1 MFDFRDKVVLVT
13 GGSRGIGKETSKL
26 FARFGA
32 TVIVNYYE
40 NKNAANAL
48 MLEIASMGGHA
59 VLAQC
64 DVADFNSVKSMVD
77 ELVDMYGHI
86 DILVNNAG
94 IWEPTPAE
102 SSDLQNYKRT
112 IDINLNGVVNCCINI
127 IPIME
132 KNDGGHIVNISS
144 TAGQRGEAGYSAYA
158 ASKGAIMSY
167 TKSLA
172 AELAPKNILVNC
184 VAPGWVES
192 DMTSDT
198 FSDSSHTIFDSIPLK
213 RAGRPEEIA
222 WPIMFLA
229 SQYSSYITGE
239 ILNVNGGS
247 VLCG

>member
-112 IDINLNGVVNCCINI
+112 IDINLNGMVNCCIN
-127 IPIME
+127 
-132 KNDGGHIVNISS
+132 NINNADN
-144 TAGQRGEAGYSAYA
+144 T
-158 ASKGAIMSY
+158 
-167 TKSLA
+167 
-172 AELAPKNILVNC
+172 
-184 VAPGWVES
+184 
-192 DMTSDT
+192 
-198 FSDSSHTIFDSIPLK
+198 
-213 RAGRPEEIA
+213 
-222 WPIMFLA
+222 
-229 SQYSSYITGE
+229 
-239 ILNVNGGS
+239 
-247 VLCG
+247 